1 MERVSRSEERECAL
15 MKYCQGP
22 KCHTYRTKDRI
33 RGPKGAKY
41 YQTRRRTDFYYLDGN
56 ACSMV
61 CERDWFKKFGER
73 AVNHFGR
80 IVEPIK
86 LTEENAWVK
95 DYDYDWQ
102 SGTTSNWRWVNHL
115 NNQRI
120 PMTQE
125 QYNDTSL
132 VRP

>member
-1 MERVSRSEERECAL
+1 MS

-41 YQTRRRTDFYYLDGN
+41 YQTRRRSSMIYDDNF
-56 ACSMV
+56 CSQT
-61 CERDWFKKFGER
+61 CANDWFEKFSER
-73 AVNHFGR
+73 AINHFGR

-95 DYDYDWQ
+95 LERYYA
-102 SGTTSNWRWVNHL
+102 SNESPYYWYNRL
-115 NNQRI
+115 TEDDI
-120 PMTQE
+120 PMTEE
-125 QYNDTSL
+125 QYNNTSL

>member
-1 MERVSRSEERECAL
+1 

-41 YQTRRRTDFYYLDGN
+41 YQTRRRSSFYYLGGN
-56 ACSMV
+56 ACSMA
-61 CERDWFKKFGER
+61 CQDDWFQKFGEQ
-73 AVNHFGR
+73 AVTHFGR
-80 IVEPIK
+80 IHQPIK

-95 DYDYDWQ
+95 LERCYNPR
-102 SGTTSNWRWVNHL
+102 GL
-115 NNQRI
+115 NPFYWYNVLTEQER
-120 PMTQE
+120 PMTEE
-125 QYNDTSL
+125 QYNNPSL

>member
-1 MERVSRSEERECAL
+1 M
-15 MKYCQGP
+15 
-22 KCHTYRTKDRI
+22 
-33 RGPKGAKY
+33 
-41 YQTRRRTDFYYLDGN
+41 N
-56 ACSMV
+56 
-61 CERDWFKKFGER
+61 CERDWFEKFGER

-95 DYDYDWQ
+95 LERYY
-102 SGTTSNWRWVNHL
+102 GSNESPYYWYNRL
-115 NNQRI
+115 TEDDI

-125 QYNDTSL
+125 QYNNPSL

>member
-1 MERVSRSEERECAL
+1 MS

-22 KCHTYRTKDRI
+22 LCHTYKTTDRL

-41 YQTRRRTDFYYLDGN
+41 YQTRRASSFNYMGGN
-56 ACSMV
+56 C
-61 CERDWFKKFGER
+61 CTFRCQDDWFEKFGEQ

-80 IVEPIK
+80 IHEAIK

-95 DYDYDWQ
+95 LQRYYA
-102 SGTTSNWRWVNHL
+102 SNESPYYWYNRL
-115 NNQRI
+115 TEDDI

-125 QYNDTSL
+125 QYNNPSL

>member
-1 MERVSRSEERECAL
+1 

-41 YQTRRRTDFYYLDGN
+41 YQTRRRSSFYNLGGN
-56 ACSMV
+56 ACSMN
-61 CERDWFKKFGER
+61 CERDWFEKFGEQ

-95 DYDYDWQ
+95 LERYYGDGNPFYWFNGLTEQ
-102 SGTTSNWRWVNHL
+102 EL
-115 NNQRI
+115 

-125 QYNDTSL
+125 QYNNQSL

>member
-1 MERVSRSEERECAL
+1 

-33 RGPKGAKY
+33 RGPKGAKF
-41 YQTRRRTDFYYLDGN
+41 YQTRRRSSFYYLGGN
-56 ACSMV
+56 ACSMN
-61 CERDWFKKFGER
+61 CERDWFNKFGDQ
-73 AVNHFGR
+73 ALNHFGR
-80 IVEPIK
+80 IHEPIK
-86 LTEENAWVK
+86 LTEENAWEK

-102 SGTTSNWRWVNHL
+102 SGRHSNYRWVNSL
-115 NNQRI
+115 TNQRI

-125 QYNDTSL
+125 QYNNPSL

>member
-1 MERVSRSEERECAL
+1 MS

-22 KCHTYRTKDRI
+22 LCHTYQTKDRI

-41 YQTRRRTDFYYLDGN
+41 YQTRRRSSMIYDDNF
-56 ACSMV
+56 CSQR
-61 CERDWFKKFGER
+61 CADDWFTKFGNQ

-80 IVEPIK
+80 IHEPIK
-86 LTEENAWVK
+86 LTEDNAWYK

-102 SGTTSNWRWVNHL
+102 SGTTSNWRWANQL
-115 NNQRI
+115 NNRQI
-120 PMTQE
+120 PMTKE
-125 QYNDTSL
+125 EYNNPNL